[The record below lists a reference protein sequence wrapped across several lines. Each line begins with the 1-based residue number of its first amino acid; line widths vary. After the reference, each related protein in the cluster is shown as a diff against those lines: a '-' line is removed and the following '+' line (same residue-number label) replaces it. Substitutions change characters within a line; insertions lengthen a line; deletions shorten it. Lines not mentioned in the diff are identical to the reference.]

1 MTPMTWRLL
10 WLTTLC
16 LAGIGATEADAPRQ
30 PEAATGYTHKEAV
43 SARRFMVASAHPL
56 ATDAGYEMLRRGGS
70 AVDAAIAAQ
79 MVLNLVEPQSSG
91 IGGGAFLVHYA
102 GREHRLTAY
111 DGRET
116 APAAARP
123 ERFLGADGQPVTF
136 YDAVVGGKS
145 VGVPG
150 LLRALELAHRRHG
163 RLPWAQLFRP
173 AIRLAEEGFAV
184 SPRLATLLAK
194 EKYLQR
200 QEVTRRYFHHSDGS
214 PLQAGQRLRNPEFA
228 ATLHAIAQGGADA
241 FYRGD
246 IARDMVAAV
255 AGAPDNPG
263 DLTLDDLAAYRAV
276 ERTPVCG
283 GYRGYRVCGMGPPS
297 SGAVAVL
304 QILGMLEQFSL
315 RSVPPVSLMAA
326 HLFAEAGK
334 LAYADRGLYL
344 ADPDFVRVPVRG
356 LLARD
361 YLAQRASLI
370 RHSSAMAK
378 AQPGLPAVNTT
389 VPLGRDEPLE
399 LPATSH
405 ISVVDAYGNALAMTT
420 TIEAAFGS
428 RIMVRGFLL
437 NNELT
442 DFSFVPEEN
451 GRPVANRIEARKRP
465 RSSMAPTIVFDPQG
479 RLYAVLGS
487 PGGSQIINYVAQC
500 LVALI
505 DWRLDPAE
513 AAALP
518 HYGSRNGPTELEQG
532 TAAAALAESLKL
544 LGHDVRIAEMT
555 SGTQIIH
562 RRGERWWG
570 GADPRRE
577 GTARG
582 D

>member
-1 MTPMTWRLL
+1 MRRARIWFAGV
-10 WLTTLC
+10 TTLC
-16 LAGIGATEADAPRQ
+16 LALAAAADAPQQ
-30 PEAATGYTHKEAV
+30 PEGASGYTSKEAV
-43 SARRFMVASAHPL
+43 SARRFMVASANPL
-56 ATDAGYEMLRRGGS
+56 ATDAGYEILGRGGS
-70 AVDAAIAAQ
+70 AIDAAIAVQ

-91 IGGGAFLVHYA
+91 IGGGAFLVHYS
-102 GREHRLTAY
+102 GRERRLTTY

-123 ERFLGADGQPVTF
+123 ERFLGADGKPVKF

-150 LLRALELAHRRHG
+150 LLRALDLAHRRHG
-163 RLPWAQLFRP
+163 RLPWAELFQP
-173 AIRLAEEGFAV
+173 AIRLAQEGFAV

-200 QEVTRRYFHHSDGS
+200 QKAARRYFHNPDGS

-228 ATLHAIAQGGADA
+228 ATLRAIAQGGADA

-246 IARDMVAAV
+246 IARDIVASV

-263 DLTLDDLAAYRAV
+263 DLTLEDLAAYRAV
-276 ERTPVCG
+276 EREPVCG
-283 GYRGYRVCGMGPPS
+283 GYRGYKVCGMGPPS
-297 SGAVAVL
+297 SGAVTVL
-304 QILGMLEQFSL
+304 QILGILERFSL
-315 RSVPPVSLMAA
+315 KSAPPVSLMAV
-326 HLFAEAGK
+326 HLFSEAGK

-344 ADPDFVRVPVRG
+344 ADPDFVDVPVRG

-361 YLAQRASLI
+361 YLAQRAALI
-370 RHSSAMAK
+370 RYGAAMTK
-378 AQPGLPAVNTT
+378 AQPGMPAMKETAW
-389 VPLGRDEPLE
+389 LGQDEPLE

-420 TIEAAFGS
+420 TIEDAFGS
-428 RIMVRGFLL
+428 RLMVRGFLL

-442 DFSFVPEEN
+442 DFSFAPEED

-465 RSSMAPTIVFDPQG
+465 RSSMAPTIVFDAKG
-479 RLYAVLGS
+479 RLCAVLGS
-487 PGGSQIINYVAQC
+487 PGGSQIINYVAQA
-500 LVALI
+500 LVGLI
-505 DWRLDPAE
+505 DWQLDPAQ

-532 TAAAALAESLKL
+532 TAAAALADSLKL
-544 LGHDVRIAEMT
+544 LGHDVRIMEMT
-555 SGTQIIH
+555 SGTHII
-562 RRGERWWG
+562 RRQGDKWRG
-570 GADPRRE
+570 AADPRRE

-582 D
+582 E

>member
-1 MTPMTWRLL
+1 MTRMSWRLL
-10 WLTTLC
+10 WLATLC
-16 LAGIGATEADAPRQ
+16 LAGIGATEADAPQQ
-30 PEAATGYTHKEAV
+30 PEAASGYTHKEAV

-56 ATDAGYEMLRRGGS
+56 ATDAGYEMLKRGGS

-91 IGGGAFLVHYA
+91 IGGGAFLVHYS
-102 GREHRLTAY
+102 GRTRRLITY

-123 ERFLGADGQPVTF
+123 ERFLGADGKPVKF

-163 RLPWAQLFRP
+163 RLPWAQVFQP
-173 AIRLAEEGFAV
+173 AIRMAEEGFTV
-184 SPRLATLLAK
+184 GPRLATLLAK
-194 EKYLQR
+194 EQYLQR
-200 QEVTRRYFHHSDGS
+200 QEAARRYFHPDGS

-228 ATLHAIAQGGADA
+228 ATLRAIATGGADA

-255 AGAPDNPG
+255 VEAPDNPG
-263 DLTLDDLAAYRAV
+263 DLTLEDLAAYRAV
-276 ERTPVCG
+276 ERAPVCG
-283 GYRGYRVCGMGPPS
+283 GYRSYRVCGMGPPS

-315 RSVPPVSLMAA
+315 RSAPPVSLMAA

-344 ADPDFVRVPVRG
+344 ADPDFVDVPVRG

-370 RHSSAMAK
+370 RHGSAMAK
-378 AQPGLPAVNTT
+378 AQPGVPDMKTT
-389 VPLGRDEPLE
+389 ARLGRDEPLE

-405 ISVVDAYGNALAMTT
+405 ISVVDGYGNALAMTT
-420 TIEAAFGS
+420 TIEDAFGS
-428 RIMVRGFLL
+428 RLMVRGFLL
-437 NNELT
+437 NNQLT
-442 DFSFVPEEN
+442 DFSFAPEEN

-465 RSSMAPTIVFDPQG
+465 RSSMAPTIVFDSKG

-487 PGGSQIINYVAQC
+487 PGGSQIINYVAQA
-500 LVALI
+500 VAGLI
-505 DWRLDPAE
+505 DWQLDPAR

-532 TAAAALAESLKL
+532 TSAAALADSLKL
-544 LGHDVRIAEMT
+544 LGHDVRIMEMT

-562 RRGERWWG
+562 RQDDKWWG

-582 D
+582 Q